1 MFIVIRLIAV
11 LALTGATA
19 GAQTLC
25 RAQGLDSATYR
36 DGVRILVGQ
45 LRTAPKASVSFYS
58 NQFPRHTRVPQ
69 SCSHI
74 QRL

>member
-36 DGVRILVGQ
+36 DGVRILVGTIAYGSQ
-45 LRTAPKASVSFYS
+45 SVGVLLLEPISTTHPS
-58 NQFPRHTRVPQ
+58 PQ